1 MEEPLVYREV
11 LARGRRTFELFSDT
25 IIVHTKYPNHSAD
38 ITVLLSDLRH
48 SPNAAWI
55 REWPFKVGLSV
66 MMSVSAILVYRW
78 MQATPQAPL
87 DWERVLPFSLPL
99 IFVGGVVCLYCRRKI
114 EFACFVNH
122 VGMTALDIGDAGPD
136 RAEFRG
142 FIDQLMARIQS
153 SQKTN

>member
-11 LARGRRTFELFSDT
+11 LARGRRTFELFLDK
-25 IIVHTKYPNHSAD
+25 IIVHTKYPNHSAN
-38 ITVLLSDLRH
+38 ITVMLSDLRH
-48 SPNAAWI
+48 SPNTAWI

-66 MMSVSAILVYRW
+66 MVSAFAILGYRW
-78 MQATPQAPL
+78 KQATTEAPL
-87 DWERVLPFSLPL
+87 DWGRVLPFSLPL

-114 EFACFVNH
+114 EFTCFVNH

-136 RAEFRG
+136 RAEFRE
-142 FIDQLMARIQS
+142 FINQLTTRIQS